1 MGTVLMRYV
10 DSPLEAGQLYHDNAR
25 LEGADGGY
33 HLHYQ
38 DLRLLL
44 DTGQFH
50 ALSRLFDDARA
61 VMDSRKV
68 DLNGDD
74 FIASTVIDGSGYDPS
89 IKIEKCQDVYHFHYR
104 GFRLEFSE
112 STFAEFIVAMKQFIE
127 RLFPL
132 EYMETA
138 FVSLPLINPYDH
150 IHKASFSEWID
161 DTTVH
166 SLEHLVLDYHRHL
179 RTIQYIKHGILH
191 GRQIRPILLTL
202 DPEHEGRFVRRD
214 GFCRYK
220 ACEELGFEIIPAHI
234 VTEDVALT
242 QPQHGANPF
251 LV

>member
-1 MGTVLMRYV
+1 
-10 DSPLEAGQLYHDNAR
+10 
-25 LEGADGGY
+25 
-33 HLHYQ
+33 
-38 DLRLLL
+38 
-44 DTGQFH
+44 
-50 ALSRLFDDARA
+50 
-61 VMDSRKV
+61 
-68 DLNGDD
+68 
-74 FIASTVIDGSGYDPS
+74 
-89 IKIEKCQDVYHFHYR
+89 
-104 GFRLEFSE
+104 LEFSE

-220 ACEELGFEIIPAHI
+220 ACEELGFEFIPAYI

-242 QPQHGANPF
+242 QLQHGANPF